1 MSKTSWLIR
10 VSCIV
15 LVIAG
20 CTPVSTGRESTQHPT
35 ACEERDLKLASQP
48 IKMTFNNGKLEE
60 LSLGSEL
67 YASRLAV
74 SHDGSKLAIP
84 IYRGSTWTPDGVY
97 VFDIT
102 NGQLVCILPI
112 KNNDAIFEGIAFSPN
127 NRLSA
132 SLYLDGTIIVRDSST
147 GETIRELKSIK
158 YDSPGWIS
166 FNNDGSRI
174 VTSGYQQPARVWET
188 ETGQLITSV
197 DSARVALSPDGNSL
211 AIPDSDGVKIINI
224 ATQEVKTT
232 IDYADEA
239 KVYFLFSPDGN
250 YLYLL
255 NSFSEV
261 TIWDTQNGE
270 LINTLNPSTDYEEFS
285 WEKEIRLS
293 LSTDG
298 AHLLMENPTKIIVW
312 DTKSW
317 QELVNGHGADMDE
330 NIPIVDAVV
339 VPTGE
344 IAVVNYA
351 YNIIRFWKLSQ

>member
-1 MSKTSWLIR
+1 MSKTSWFVRFSFTIL
-10 VSCIV
+10 
-15 LVIAG
+15 LIAG
-20 CTPVSTGRESTQHPT
+20 CTPLSVNRESTQTPT
-35 ACEERDLKLASQP
+35 VCEERDLKLANQP
-48 IKMTFNNGKLEE
+48 IKTTFNNGKLEE

-67 YASRLAV
+67 YGGRLAV

-84 IYRGSTWTPDGVY
+84 IYRGSAWTPDGVY
-97 VFDIT
+97 VFDT
-102 NGQLVCILPI
+102 TDGQLVCILPI

-127 NRLSA
+127 NRLSS
-132 SLYLDGTIIVRDSST
+132 SLYLDGTIIVRDSNT

-166 FNNDGSRI
+166 FNSDGSRI

-197 DSARVALSPDGNSL
+197 DSTRVALSPDGNTL
-211 AIPDSDGVKIINI
+211 AIPDSEGIKITHI
-224 ATQEVKTT
+224 TSQEIQTT
-232 IDYADEA
+232 IDYGGQA
-239 KVYFLFSPDGN
+239 KVHFLFSPDGN

-261 TIWDTQNGE
+261 TIWNTQTGE
-270 LINTLNPSTDYEEFS
+270 LINTLNPSITYEEFS

-298 AHLLMENPTKIIVW
+298 SRLLMENPTKIIVW
-312 DTKSW
+312 DTNSW
-317 QELVNGHGADMDE
+317 QELINSHGIDVDK

-339 VPTGE
+339 TPTGE
-344 IAVVNYA
+344 IAIVNYA

>member
-10 VSCIV
+10 FSFTV
-15 LVIAG
+15 LLIAG
-20 CTPVSTGRESTQHPT
+20 CIPLSISRESTQTPT
-35 ACEERDLKLASQP
+35 VCEGRDLQQASQS

-67 YASRLAV
+67 YGGRLAV

-84 IYRGSTWTPDGVY
+84 IYHGSVWTPDGVY
-97 VFDIT
+97 VIDII
-102 NGQLVCILPI
+102 NGKLVCILPI
-112 KNNDAIFEGIAFSPN
+112 KNNSAIFEGIAFSPN
-127 NRLSA
+127 NKLSA
-132 SLYLDGTIIVRDSST
+132 SLYLDGTIIVRDSNT

-166 FNNDGSRI
+166 FNSDGSRI

-197 DSARVALSPDGNSL
+197 DSARVALSPDGNSI
-211 AIPDSDGVKIINI
+211 AIPDSEGIKITDI
-224 ATQEVKTT
+224 ATQKVQTI
-232 IDYADEA
+232 IDYGGQA
-239 KVYFLFSPDGN
+239 KVHFIFSPDGN

-261 TIWDTQNGE
+261 TIWNTQNGE
-270 LINTLNPSTDYEEFS
+270 LISTLNPSTNYDEFD

-298 AHLLMENPTKIIVW
+298 ARLLMENPTKIIVW

-317 QELVNGHGADMDE
+317 QELVNGRSADMDE

-339 VPTGE
+339 APSGE
-344 IAVVNYA
+344 IAIVNYA